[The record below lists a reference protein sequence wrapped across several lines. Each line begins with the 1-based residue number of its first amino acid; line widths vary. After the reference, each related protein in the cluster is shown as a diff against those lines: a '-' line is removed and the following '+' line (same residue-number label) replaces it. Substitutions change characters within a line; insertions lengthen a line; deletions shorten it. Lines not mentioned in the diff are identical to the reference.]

1 MEKSRGYIRA
11 FLSKKYYLYICG
23 IAVLL
28 GVDYLQI
35 QIPIYLEQLIDGV
48 KYMNEGMNEILAII
62 QIILLLAGGMFILR
76 FFWRFFI
83 IGTSRKFEKYVRAS
97 VFKKL
102 VSLSS
107 AFYDKTKTGDIMA
120 RTTNDLNATRM
131 MLSQGVIMLTD
142 SIILGTLSVY
152 MMITRVDLR
161 LTLIGIIP
169 LPILA
174 VVALSYGGTIHR
186 RFEAMQ
192 KSFSDMTDTVQETLD
207 GMQVVKSYTMEKE
220 RGNTFFG
227 KCQDYF
233 KKSMKLIKLWGT
245 FNPMIELMAS
255 LGMAL
260 TIWYGGRLVILGE
273 ISLGQ
278 FVAFS
283 QYLMMLVWPIIAI
296 GWVVNVIQ
304 RGRASYKRI
313 MWIEEQTSEVKD
325 PDDAKTA
332 DLSKE
337 INIKNLSFHY
347 PGSGKRVLHDINMMI
362 KPGQTVAF
370 VGKTGSG
377 KSTMAKLLVKM
388 YSVKD
393 QHIYIGNDDIN
404 QLRMK
409 EIREQVAYVPQET
422 FLFSAT
428 ITENIGFSVDNYSQ
442 EDVEQYAHL
451 AAVHSNIE
459 DFPHGYKTIIGE
471 RGVTLS
477 GGQKQRVAIARALMK
492 KTPVV
497 ILDDC
502 LSAVDIETE
511 LRILNSLNEEIKD
524 RTTII
529 ISHRLK
535 AVSRADQIFVFDE
548 GRVVEKGTHEE
559 LLKMN
564 GQYTQ
569 LYNKQLIEEELKGE
583 DNNG

>member
-1 MEKSRGYIRA
+1 MKKSKGYIGT

-48 KYMNEGMNEILAII
+48 KYLNEGMDEILAII
-62 QIILLLAGGMFILR
+62 QIILLLAVGMFVLR

-83 IGTSRKFEKYVRAS
+83 IGTSRNFEKYVRAS

-192 KSFSDMTDTVQETLD
+192 KSFSDITDTVQETLD

-260 TIWYGGRLVILGE
+260 TILYGGRLVILGE

-313 MWIEEQTSEVKD
+313 MWIEEQTSEVRD
-325 PDDAKTA
+325 PDYAKTA

-337 INIKNLSFHY
+337 ISIKNLSFHY
-347 PGSGKRVLHDINMMI
+347 PGSEKRVLHHINIMI

-393 QHIYIGNDDIN
+393 QQIYIGNDDIN

-502 LSAVDIETE
+502 LSAVDTETE

-548 GRVVEKGTHEE
+548 GRVIETGTHEE
-559 LLKMN
+559 LLEKN

-583 DNNG
+583 DING

>member
-1 MEKSRGYIRA
+1 MEKVKGYIGN
-11 FLSKKYYLYICG
+11 FLSKKYYLYLCG
-23 IAVLL
+23 ILVLL

-35 QIPIYLEQLIDGV
+35 QIPMYLENLIDGV
-48 KYMNEGMNEILAII
+48 KYLDEGMDEIVGII
-62 QIILLLAGGMFILR
+62 RVILMLAGGMFVLR
-76 FFWRFFI
+76 FFWRYFI
-83 IGTSRKFEKYVRAS
+83 IGTSRKFERYVRS
-97 VFKKL
+97 NIFKKL
-102 VSLSS
+102 LSLSP

-131 MLSQGVIMLTD
+131 MLAQGVIMLTD
-142 SIILGTLSVY
+142 SIILGSLSIY
-152 MMITRVDLR
+152 MMITRIDLR

-174 VVALSYGGTIHR
+174 IVALSYGGTIHK
-186 RFEAMQ
+186 RFESMQ
-192 KSFSDMTDTVQETLD
+192 KAFSNLTDTVQETLD

-227 KCQDYF
+227 KCKDYF
-233 KKSMKLIKLWGT
+233 TRSMKLIKLWGT
-245 FNPMIELMAS
+245 FLPLIELMAS
-255 LGMAL
+255 FGMAL

-313 MWIEEQTSEVKD
+313 LWIEEQKSEVRD
-325 PDDAKTA
+325 PKEAKKA
-332 DLSKE
+332 DLSRE
-337 INIKNLSFHY
+337 ISVKNLSFQY
-347 PGSGKRVLHDINMMI
+347 PGSEKQALHAINLYI
-362 KPGQTVAF
+362 QPGQTVAF

-377 KSTMAKLLVKM
+377 KSTLAKLLVKM

-393 QHIYIGNDDIN
+393 NHIYIGNYDIN

-422 FLFSAT
+422 FLFSAS
-428 ITENIGFSVDNYSQ
+428 ITENIGFSVDHYSQ

-451 AAVHSNIE
+451 AAVHSNIQ
-459 DFPHGYKTIIGE
+459 DFPQGYKTIVGE

-492 KTPVV
+492 RTPVV

-502 LSAVDIETE
+502 LSAVDTETE
-511 LRILNSLNEEIKD
+511 LKILDSLNEEIKD

-548 GRVVEKGTHEE
+548 GKIVEKGTHDE
-559 LLKMN
+559 LLQIN
-564 GQYTQ
+564 GHYSQ
-569 LYNKQLIEEELKGE
+569 LYKKQLIEEELQGE

>member
-1 MEKSRGYIRA
+1 MDKVKGYIGD
-11 FLSKKYYLYICG
+11 FLSKKYYLYLCG
-23 IAVLL
+23 ILVLL

-48 KYMNEGMNEILAII
+48 KYLDDGMEEIVGII
-62 QIILLLAGGMFILR
+62 RIILMLAGGMFVLR
-76 FFWRFFI
+76 FFWRYFI
-83 IGTSRKFEKYVRAS
+83 IGTSRKFERYVRS
-97 VFKKL
+97 SIFKKL
-102 VSLSS
+102 LSLSP

-131 MLSQGVIMLTD
+131 MLAQGVIMLTD
-142 SIILGTLSVY
+142 SIILGSLSIY
-152 MMITRVDLR
+152 MMITRIDLR

-174 VVALSYGGTIHR
+174 IVALSYGGTIHK
-186 RFEAMQ
+186 RFESMQ
-192 KSFSDMTDTVQETLD
+192 KAFSNLTDTVQETLD
-207 GMQVVKSYTMEKE
+207 GMQVVKSYTMENE
-220 RGNTFFG
+220 RSDTFFG
-227 KCQDYF
+227 KCKDYF
-233 KKSMKLIKLWGT
+233 HKSMRLIKLWGT
-245 FNPMIELMAS
+245 FLPLIELMAS
-255 LGMAL
+255 FGMGL

-313 MWIEEQTSEVKD
+313 MWIEEQSSEVKD
-325 PDDAKTA
+325 PQEAKKA

-337 INIKNLSFHY
+337 ISVRDLSFKY
-347 PGSGKRVLHDINMMI
+347 PGSDKQVLHHIDLHIN
-362 KPGQTVAF
+362 PGQTVAF

-377 KSTMAKLLVKM
+377 KSTLAKLLVKM
-388 YSVKD
+388 YSVKNN
-393 QHIYIGNDDIN
+393 HIGIGKYDIN

-451 AAVHSNIE
+451 AAVHSNIQ
-459 DFPHGYKTIIGE
+459 DFPQGYKTIVGE

-502 LSAVDIETE
+502 LSAVDTETE
-511 LRILNSLNEEIKD
+511 LKILDSLNEEIKN

-548 GRVVEKGTHEE
+548 GKIVEKGTHNE
-559 LLKMN
+559 LLQAN
-564 GQYTQ
+564 GSYSE
-569 LYNKQLIEEELKGE
+569 LYKKQLIEEELEGE

>member
-1 MEKSRGYIRA
+1 MEKVRGYIGH

-23 IAVLL
+23 ILVLL

-35 QIPIYLEQLIDGV
+35 QIPLYLEQLIDGV
-48 KYMNEGMNEILAII
+48 KYYNDGMDEIVAVI
-62 QIILLLAGGMFILR
+62 QMILLLAGGMFVLR
-76 FFWRFFI
+76 FFWRYFI

-102 VSLSS
+102 LSLSP
-107 AFYDKTKTGDIMA
+107 AFYDKIKTGDIMA

-131 MLSQGVIMLTD
+131 MLAQGVIMLTD
-142 SIILGTLSVY
+142 SIILGSLSIY
-152 MMITRVDLR
+152 MMMTRVDVR

-174 VVALSYGGTIHR
+174 IVARAYGGTIQK
-186 RFEAMQ
+186 RFESMQ
-192 KSFSDMTDTVQETLD
+192 KSFSSLTDTVQETLN
-207 GMQVVKSYTMEKE
+207 GVEVVKSYTMEEE
-220 RGNTFFG
+220 RSNTFFG
-227 KCQDYF
+227 KCKDYYT
-233 KKSMKLIKLWGT
+233 KSMRLVKLWGT
-245 FNPMIELMAS
+245 FLPLIELMAAF
-255 LGMAL
+255 GMAL
-260 TIWYGGRLVILGE
+260 TIWYGGRLVIIGE

-283 QYLMMLVWPIIAI
+283 QYLMMLVWPIMAI

-313 MWIEEQTSEVKD
+313 MWIENQASEVND
-325 PDDAKTA
+325 PKEPKKA
-332 DLSKE
+332 DLSRE
-337 INIKNLSFHY
+337 IGVNNLSFTY
-347 PGSGKRVLHDINMMI
+347 PGSEKQVLHDINMAI

-377 KSTMAKLLVKM
+377 KSTLAKLLVKM
-388 YSVKD
+388 YSVSNGR
-393 QHIYIGNDDIN
+393 ISIGNFDIN
-404 QLRMK
+404 ELSMR

-428 ITENIGFSVDNYSQ
+428 ITENIGFSVDSYSQ

-451 AAVHSNIE
+451 AAVHSNIQ
-459 DFPHGYKTIIGE
+459 DFPHGYKTIVGE

-502 LSAVDIETE
+502 LSAVDTETE
-511 LRILNSLNEEIKD
+511 MKILESLNEEIKT

-535 AVSRADQIFVFDE
+535 AVSKANRIFVFDE
-548 GRVVEKGTHEE
+548 GKIVEQGTHDE
-559 LLKMN
+559 LLRLN
-564 GQYTQ
+564 GSYSR
-569 LYNKQLIEEELKGE
+569 LYKKQLIEEELRGVE
-583 DNNG
+583 DDG